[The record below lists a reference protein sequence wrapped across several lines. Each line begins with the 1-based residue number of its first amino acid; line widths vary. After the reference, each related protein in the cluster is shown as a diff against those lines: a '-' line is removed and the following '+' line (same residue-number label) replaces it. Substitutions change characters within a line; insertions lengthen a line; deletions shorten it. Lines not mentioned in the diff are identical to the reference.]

1 MVPSLLDWR
10 RMSGW
15 ELALVAAVGFAGSF
29 YGVTSGGGGLLI
41 IPGLILLGMPGPM
54 AVATSRVGQLTLSVA
69 GVARFRRAGLVR
81 GRTDVPLMAVVTAGS
96 ALGALLLLHVDP
108 SRFERTFGV
117 VTLLLAAVML
127 FGRRL
132 KLEQPGVPPSPL
144 RLALGYVFAF
154 ATGVYAGLFGAA
166 WATFFTYVMV
176 AAFGTSFLQG
186 AAVRTFV
193 GMAVGLVTT
202 LIVGLGG
209 QLDPLPSVVLAAAT
223 LVGSYAG
230 ASFALRRGEGYA
242 RQIVALIAVAAGLK
256 LLL

>member
-1 MVPSLLDWR
+1 
-10 RMSGW
+10 MSGW
-15 ELALVAAVGFAGSF
+15 ELVLVAAVGFAGSF

-54 AVATSRVGQLTLSVA
+54 AVASSRVGQLTLSLA
-69 GVARFRRAGLVR
+69 GVARFRQAGLVR
-81 GRTDVPLMAVVTAGS
+81 GRTDLPLLVVVTAGS
-96 ALGALLLLHVDP
+96 ALGAFLLLRVDP
-108 SRFERTFGV
+108 SRFERAFGA
-117 VTLLLAAVML
+117 VTLLLAPVIL

-132 KLEQPGVPPSPL
+132 KLEQPGTPPSPT
-144 RLALGYVFAF
+144 RLGLGYVFAF

-176 AAFGTSFLQG
+176 AAFGVSFLQG

-193 GMAVGLVTT
+193 GTAVGLVTT
-202 LIVGLGG
+202 VIVGLGG
-209 QLDPLPSVVLAAAT
+209 QIDPLPSAVLAVAT
-223 LVGSYAG
+223 LIGSYAG

-242 RQIVALIAVAAGLK
+242 RQIVAVIAVVAGLK

>member
-1 MVPSLLDWR
+1 
-10 RMSGW
+10 MSGW
-15 ELALVAAVGFAGSF
+15 ELVLVAAVGFAGSF

-54 AVATSRVGQLTLSVA
+54 AVASSRVGQLTLSLA
-69 GVARFRRAGLVR
+69 GVARFRQAGLVR
-81 GRTDVPLMAVVTAGS
+81 GRTDLPLLAVVTVGS
-96 ALGALLLLHVDP
+96 ALGAFLLLRVDP
-108 SRFERTFGV
+108 SRFERAFGA
-117 VTLLLAAVML
+117 VTLLLAPVIL

-132 KLEQPGVPPSPL
+132 KLEQPGTPPSPT
-144 RLALGYVFAF
+144 RLGLGYVFAF

-176 AAFGTSFLQG
+176 AAFGVSFLQG

-193 GMAVGLVTT
+193 GTAVGLVTT
-202 LIVGLGG
+202 VIVGLGG
-209 QLDPLPSVVLAAAT
+209 QIDPLPSAVLAVAT
-223 LVGSYAG
+223 LIGSYAG

-242 RQIVALIAVAAGLK
+242 RQIVAVIAVMAGLK